1 MIFPKPHTSGGILQ
15 QHARRCPDSRCRSQ
29 LRDRLWRA
37 IVFGTKA
44 AAGADF
50 VSDGSPLLPQPSP
63 SVSGN
68 PGPRWEIVGAT
79 PGLAPGASDGLQHA
93 SEQAKGGAGHPAY
106 ERRPPARPRGLVL
119 EKHGHGGPFPQPTRR
134 RRRRQRARGNLG
146 FPRLVLVGKGHGGPF
161 PQPTRSSRRSPC
173 RHRRPC
179 AGDRDRCKRPLGSLR
194 PPACAAP
201 ASQPA

>member
-119 EKHGHGGPFPQPTRR
+119 EKHGHGGPFPQPTR
-134 RRRRQRARGNLG
+134 
-146 FPRLVLVGKGHGGPF
+146 
-161 PQPTRSSRRSPC
+161 SSRRSPC